1 MKISN
6 KNESLVWKLRHRIIA
21 EGSYEAILSQNGE
34 IIRSQPYQKS
44 SFNYFKQSILFFSE
58 TDIQFVSFQYQEISE
73 NIFEQQNEI
82 SEIEPENKTDLFS
95 PHNFDRLDFYQT
107 CKLVFSKTIKRFQSA
122 TRRRTIPAHQS

>member
-6 KNESLVWKLRHRIIA
+6 NNESLVWKLRHRIIA

-34 IIRSQPYQKS
+34 IIRSQPYQIS
-44 SFNYFKQSILFFSE
+44 SFNYFKQPILFFSE
-58 TDIQFVSFQYQEISE
+58 TDVQFVSFQYQEISE

-82 SEIEPENKTDLFS
+82 SDIEPENKTDLFS

-107 CKLVFSKTIKRFQSA
+107 CKLVISTTIKPFQSA
-122 TRRRTIPAHQS
+122 TRRRIIPGHQS